1 MLTVSLFLTVTRLII
16 SLTLLP
22 YFLITFLP
30 VSSYLVSKL
39 LVLFVL
45 ALCLTDFFDGYYARL
60 WHQESKLGA
69 LLDPLAD
76 KAMVITTLLIFV
88 YFHKIWWGFATLL
101 IGREVII
108 TLLRFYAEKNHQ
120 ELPVSSG
127 GKWKSTVH
135 YLYICS
141 VIGYPYFFNS
151 LFLINAELYIQNFLL
166 IGAVALSLV
175 SLINYISVFFVQM
188 SKLK

>member
-22 YFLITFLP
+22 YLLISFLP
-30 VSSYLVSKL
+30 ACSYLVSKL
-39 LVLFVL
+39 LVLFMLV
-45 ALCLTDFFDGYYARL
+45 LCLTDFFDGYYARL

-88 YFHKIWWGFATLL
+88 CFHKIWWGFAAIL
-101 IGREVII
+101 IGREIII
-108 TLLRFYAEKNHQ
+108 TALRFYAEKNNQ
-120 ELPVSSG
+120 ELPVSGG
-127 GKWKSTVH
+127 GKWKSTLH

-141 VIGYPYFFNS
+141 VIGYPYCFNS
-151 LFLINAELYIQNFLL
+151 SFLINLELYVQNLFLVL
-166 IGAVALSLV
+166 AVALSLI
-175 SLINYISVFFVQM
+175 SLVNYISVFFIQM